1 MFSILFTDQ
10 GAPCKAAI
18 AAACVNKAQ
27 LRNVSATV
35 ASEAQEPNREFIK
48 QLFIEN
54 KLEWPSQ
61 IISINT
67 YNPFEYDLIISFSH
81 SSDMPYPE
89 LPGNALLVNWHVDDP
104 IEDINDQERVIQS
117 WQTII
122 ERINNLVEDLFGQG
136 YFNAFIQAKRN
147 REIILDNLSEGIIA
161 HGLNRQFFYL
171 NAAAERITGLT
182 KDEIQ
187 GKDCHD
193 IFPNK
198 FCSSHCHFCEGSLV
212 PLFPTKPYPL
222 TVKNKNGEERLVEMS
237 VVPLK
242 DNNNLPIGV
251 VASMKDITR
260 EHNLATRLG
269 EVEQFS
275 GIVGKCK
282 KMQEIFQTIR
292 ELSKSDVSVLVQG
305 ESGTGKELVASAIHN
320 EGSRSH
326 KRFVTVN
333 CGALPD
339 TLLETELFGHVK
351 GAFTGAIRDK
361 KGRFELAD
369 GGTLF
374 LDEIGDISPSM
385 QVKLLRV
392 LQDGTL
398 QRLGS
403 EKTTTVNVRVIAATN
418 KNLKEEIEAGRFRED
433 LFYRLSVVPVY
444 LPPLRDRKSDI
455 NLLASHFLKEE
466 VDDKLDKKPFLSQ
479 ETLDL
484 LQEYHWPGNV
494 RELLNIIRYLLVKC
508 PNEKIEPSYLP
519 PDIQEK
525 QIALTRVVTPSKGKR
540 EKLDRQSVLDAL
552 QECKGNKVK
561 AAKLLKVGRATLY
574 RFLTKYQIDTIQY

>member
-27 LRNVSATV
+27 LRNVKATV
-35 ASEAQEPNREFIK
+35 ASEIQATEKTFMEELFIK
-48 QLFIEN
+48 N
-54 KLEWPSQ
+54 DLEWPSE
-61 IISINT
+61 IISST
-67 YNPFEYDLIISFSH
+67 SYNPFEYDLIISF
-81 SSDMPYPE
+81 DLPKGFPYPE
-89 LPGNALLVNWHVDDP
+89 LPGNALLVNWQVDDP
-104 IEDINDQERVIQS
+104 IEDLTDHKNLVQS
-117 WQTII
+117 WQGII
-122 ERINNLVEDLFGQG
+122 NRINNLVEDLFSQG

-147 REIILDNLSEGIIA
+147 RELILDNLSEGIIA

-182 KDEIQ
+182 KKEIQ

-269 EVEQFS
+269 EVAQFS

-282 KMQEIFQTIR
+282 KMQDVFQTIR
-292 ELSKSDVSVLVQG
+292 ELSKSDVSVLIQG

-320 EGSRSH
+320 EGPRSH

-392 LQDGTL
+392 LQDGTM

-403 EKTTTVNVRVIAATN
+403 ENTTKVNVRIIAATN
-418 KNLKEEIEAGRFRED
+418 KNLKEEIEEGRFRED
-433 LFYRLSVVPVY
+433 LFYRLSVVPVF
-444 LPPLRDRKSDI
+444 LPPLRERTNDI
-455 NLLASHFLKEE
+455 HLLANHFLKEE
-466 VDDKLDKKPFLSQ
+466 ASDSLDKTPFLSQ

-484 LQEYHWPGNV
+484 LKEYNWPGNV

-525 QIALTRVVTPSKGKR
+525 QISSARVVTPIKGKR
-540 EKLDRQSVLDAL
+540 EKLDRQSVLNAL
-552 QECKGNKVK
+552 HECNGNKVK
-561 AAKLLKVGRATLY
+561 AAKLLQVGRATLY
-574 RFLTKYQIDTIQY
+574 RFLSKHQMISG

>member
-35 ASEAQEPNREFIK
+35 ASEAQETDRKFIE

-54 KLEWPSQ
+54 ELEWPSQ
-61 IISINT
+61 IISISA
-67 YNPFEYDLIISFSH
+67 YNPFEYDLIISLSH
-81 SSDMPYPE
+81 ASDIPYPE

-104 IEDINDQERVIQS
+104 IEDINDPKRVIQS
-117 WQTII
+117 WQSII
-122 ERINNLVEDLFGQG
+122 ERIDNLVEDLFGQG

-147 REIILDNLSEGIIA
+147 RELILDNLSEGIIA

-182 KDEIQ
+182 KSEIQ

-198 FCSSHCHFCEGSLV
+198 FCSSHCHFCEDSLV

-292 ELSKSDVSVLVQG
+292 ELSKSDVSVLIQG

-320 EGSRSH
+320 EGTRSH

-444 LPPLRDRKSDI
+444 LPPLRDRRSDI

-540 EKLDRQSVLDAL
+540 EKLDRQAVLDAL

-574 RFLTKYQIDTIQY
+574 RFLTKYQINTNHY